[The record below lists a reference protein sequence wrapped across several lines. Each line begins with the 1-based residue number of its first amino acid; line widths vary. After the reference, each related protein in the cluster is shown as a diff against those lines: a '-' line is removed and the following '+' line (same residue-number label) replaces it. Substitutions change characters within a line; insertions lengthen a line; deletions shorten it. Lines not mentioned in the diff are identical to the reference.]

1 MYDYNFFPRFYRC
14 IEAKKRFLSIL
25 GQKSE
30 KGKETGMEKKQHPSY
45 GMIRFARSSI
55 GGSGTALF
63 GSSIMHNNV
72 IRLSISKGMLERVLS
87 AMKKII
93 LIIITVVTMLGISAC
108 GDKQSNQSTVTDDYR
123 YSSYTY
129 DDNAPQYYMAG
140 SAAAS
145 ETGYYYIDGAP
156 VINNSNMYIYYY
168 DMIKDMTIPLCS
180 KVDCDHRTD
189 ECEAY
194 ISQNICVGSK
204 IWYHN
209 ERLYMIEKTEEKDI
223 LVSYDKTMRDKKEE
237 KTLSINGL
245 SVNKNSKNACITN
258 GKLYYE
264 LSGDNSLFICAV
276 SLNSD
281 EQAYVVKE
289 YVSEYNYYE
298 RVSLYPIEDKIYVN
312 WLSGVSADKSLYY
325 IEQIDISTDKVS
337 RLCDMNEKYPEIS
350 STIINWNSE
359 TYFDKDGNLY
369 FTCVDKDNYM
379 VKKLNISTGDIKDLY
394 VQELQHEKD
403 YGYVHLKNYD
413 GNYIYIYKGV
423 NLMALSGKPLDEQF
437 KKYDNYI
444 YILDTDGNIKDTVIL
459 NNTDEKV
466 SGNISAEFY
475 GGDER
480 CLLIGFSTHDIK
492 GLELSE
498 EEQNLRIKLE
508 DEVFKN
514 KKGFV
519 DVNVS
524 AILDK
529 SQIGSGN
536 ITLEPV
542 TPE

>member
-1 MYDYNFFPRFYRC
+1 
-14 IEAKKRFLSIL
+14 
-25 GQKSE
+25 
-30 KGKETGMEKKQHPSY
+30 
-45 GMIRFARSSI
+45 
-55 GGSGTALF
+55 
-63 GSSIMHNNV
+63 
-72 IRLSISKGMLERVLS
+72 
-87 AMKKII
+87 MKKII

-529 SQIGSGN
+529 SQIGSVN

>member
-1 MYDYNFFPRFYRC
+1 
-14 IEAKKRFLSIL
+14 
-25 GQKSE
+25 
-30 KGKETGMEKKQHPSY
+30 
-45 GMIRFARSSI
+45 
-55 GGSGTALF
+55 
-63 GSSIMHNNV
+63 
-72 IRLSISKGMLERVLS
+72 
-87 AMKKII
+87 MKKII
-93 LIIITVVTMLGISAC
+93 LIIMAVVTMLGISAC

-369 FTCVDKDNYM
+369 FTCDDKDNYM

>member
-1 MYDYNFFPRFYRC
+1 
-14 IEAKKRFLSIL
+14 
-25 GQKSE
+25 
-30 KGKETGMEKKQHPSY
+30 
-45 GMIRFARSSI
+45 
-55 GGSGTALF
+55 
-63 GSSIMHNNV
+63 
-72 IRLSISKGMLERVLS
+72 
-87 AMKKII
+87 MKKII

-281 EQAYVVKE
+281 EQAYVVKG

>member
-1 MYDYNFFPRFYRC
+1 
-14 IEAKKRFLSIL
+14 
-25 GQKSE
+25 
-30 KGKETGMEKKQHPSY
+30 
-45 GMIRFARSSI
+45 
-55 GGSGTALF
+55 
-63 GSSIMHNNV
+63 
-72 IRLSISKGMLERVLS
+72 
-87 AMKKII
+87 MKKII

-379 VKKLNISTGDIKDLY
+379 VKKLNMSTGDIKDLY

>member
-1 MYDYNFFPRFYRC
+1 
-14 IEAKKRFLSIL
+14 
-25 GQKSE
+25 
-30 KGKETGMEKKQHPSY
+30 
-45 GMIRFARSSI
+45 
-55 GGSGTALF
+55 
-63 GSSIMHNNV
+63 
-72 IRLSISKGMLERVLS
+72 
-87 AMKKII
+87 MKKII

-209 ERLYMIEKTEEKDI
+209 QRLYMIEKTEEKDI

-298 RVSLYPIEDKIYVN
+298 RISLYPIEDKIYVN

-379 VKKLNISTGDIKDLY
+379 VKKLNVSTGDIKDLY

-423 NLMALSGKPLDEQF
+423 NMMALSGKPLDEQF

-444 YILDTDGNIKDTVIL
+444 YILDTDGNVKDTVIL

-480 CLLIGFSTHDIK
+480 CLLIGFSKHDIK

>member
-1 MYDYNFFPRFYRC
+1 
-14 IEAKKRFLSIL
+14 
-25 GQKSE
+25 
-30 KGKETGMEKKQHPSY
+30 
-45 GMIRFARSSI
+45 
-55 GGSGTALF
+55 
-63 GSSIMHNNV
+63 
-72 IRLSISKGMLERVLS
+72 
-87 AMKKII
+87 MKKII
-93 LIIITVVTMLGISAC
+93 LIIITVMTMLGISAC

>member
-1 MYDYNFFPRFYRC
+1 
-14 IEAKKRFLSIL
+14 
-25 GQKSE
+25 
-30 KGKETGMEKKQHPSY
+30 
-45 GMIRFARSSI
+45 
-55 GGSGTALF
+55 
-63 GSSIMHNNV
+63 
-72 IRLSISKGMLERVLS
+72 
-87 AMKKII
+87 MKKII

-168 DMIKDMTIPLCS
+168 DMIKDMTIPFCS

-209 ERLYMIEKTEEKDI
+209 QRLYMIEKTEEKDI

>member
-1 MYDYNFFPRFYRC
+1 
-14 IEAKKRFLSIL
+14 
-25 GQKSE
+25 
-30 KGKETGMEKKQHPSY
+30 
-45 GMIRFARSSI
+45 
-55 GGSGTALF
+55 
-63 GSSIMHNNV
+63 
-72 IRLSISKGMLERVLS
+72 
-87 AMKKII
+87 MKKII

-536 ITLEPV
+536 ITLESV

>member
-1 MYDYNFFPRFYRC
+1 
-14 IEAKKRFLSIL
+14 
-25 GQKSE
+25 
-30 KGKETGMEKKQHPSY
+30 MER
-45 GMIRFARSSI
+45 G
-55 GGSGTALF
+55 
-63 GSSIMHNNV
+63 V
-72 IRLSISKGMLERVLS
+72 S
-87 AMKKII
+87 AMKKIL
-93 LIIITVVTMLGISAC
+93 LIMM
-108 GDKQSNQSTVTDDYR
+108 TVTTALVMTACSGKTNSQTSSEDYK
-123 YSSYTY
+123 YSSYVY
-129 DDNAPQYYMAG
+129 DDNAPQYYM
-140 SAAAS
+140 SDNAAAS
-145 ETGYYYIDGAP
+145 ETGYYYIAGAP
-156 VINNSNMYIYYY
+156 VNNNRNSYIYYY

-209 ERLYMIEKTEEKDI
+209 QRLYMIEKTEEKDI

-379 VKKLNISTGDIKDLY
+379 VKKLYISTGDIKDLY

>member
-1 MYDYNFFPRFYRC
+1 
-14 IEAKKRFLSIL
+14 
-25 GQKSE
+25 
-30 KGKETGMEKKQHPSY
+30 
-45 GMIRFARSSI
+45 
-55 GGSGTALF
+55 
-63 GSSIMHNNV
+63 
-72 IRLSISKGMLERVLS
+72 
-87 AMKKII
+87 MKKII

-379 VKKLNISTGDIKDLY
+379 IKKLNISTGDIKDLY

>member
-1 MYDYNFFPRFYRC
+1 
-14 IEAKKRFLSIL
+14 
-25 GQKSE
+25 
-30 KGKETGMEKKQHPSY
+30 
-45 GMIRFARSSI
+45 
-55 GGSGTALF
+55 
-63 GSSIMHNNV
+63 
-72 IRLSISKGMLERVLS
+72 
-87 AMKKII
+87 MKKII
-93 LIIITVVTMLGISAC
+93 LIIMAVVTMLGISAC

-140 SAAAS
+140 CAAAS

-209 ERLYMIEKTEEKDI
+209 QRLYMIERTTEKDI

-245 SVNKNSKNACITN
+245 SVNENSKNACVTN

-298 RVSLYPIEDKIYVN
+298 RISLYPIEDKIYVN

-369 FTCVDKDNYM
+369 FTCVDKDNYI
-379 VKKLNISTGDIKDLY
+379 VKKLNISIGDIKDLY

-413 GNYIYIYKGV
+413 GNYIYIYKGF
-423 NLMALSGKPLDEQF
+423 NMMTLSGKPLDEQF

-480 CLLIGFSTHDIK
+480 CLLIGFSAHDIK

-498 EEQNLRIKLE
+498 EEQNLRIKLL

-519 DVNVS
+519 NVNVS

>member
-1 MYDYNFFPRFYRC
+1 
-14 IEAKKRFLSIL
+14 
-25 GQKSE
+25 
-30 KGKETGMEKKQHPSY
+30 
-45 GMIRFARSSI
+45 
-55 GGSGTALF
+55 
-63 GSSIMHNNV
+63 
-72 IRLSISKGMLERVLS
+72 
-87 AMKKII
+87 MKKII

-129 DDNAPQYYMAG
+129 DDNASQYYMAG

>member
-1 MYDYNFFPRFYRC
+1 
-14 IEAKKRFLSIL
+14 
-25 GQKSE
+25 
-30 KGKETGMEKKQHPSY
+30 
-45 GMIRFARSSI
+45 
-55 GGSGTALF
+55 
-63 GSSIMHNNV
+63 
-72 IRLSISKGMLERVLS
+72 
-87 AMKKII
+87 MKKII
-93 LIIITVVTMLGISAC
+93 LIIMAVVTMLGISAC

-140 SAAAS
+140 SAATS
-145 ETGYYYIDGAP
+145 ETGYYYIDGAS
-156 VINNSNMYIYYY
+156 VSNNSNMYIYYY

-209 ERLYMIEKTEEKDI
+209 QRLYMIEKTEEKDI

-237 KTLSINGL
+237 KTLSIHGL

-298 RVSLYPIEDKIYVN
+298 RISLYPIEDKIYVN

-379 VKKLNISTGDIKDLY
+379 VKKLNVSTGDIKDLY

-459 NNTDEKV
+459 NNTDEQA

-514 KKGFV
+514 KKGV
-519 DVNVS
+519 VNVNVS

>member
-1 MYDYNFFPRFYRC
+1 
-14 IEAKKRFLSIL
+14 
-25 GQKSE
+25 
-30 KGKETGMEKKQHPSY
+30 
-45 GMIRFARSSI
+45 
-55 GGSGTALF
+55 
-63 GSSIMHNNV
+63 
-72 IRLSISKGMLERVLS
+72 
-87 AMKKII
+87 MKKII

-209 ERLYMIEKTEEKDI
+209 QRLYMIEKTEEKDI

-237 KTLSINGL
+237 TTLSINGL

>member
-1 MYDYNFFPRFYRC
+1 
-14 IEAKKRFLSIL
+14 
-25 GQKSE
+25 
-30 KGKETGMEKKQHPSY
+30 
-45 GMIRFARSSI
+45 
-55 GGSGTALF
+55 
-63 GSSIMHNNV
+63 
-72 IRLSISKGMLERVLS
+72 
-87 AMKKII
+87 MKKII
-93 LIIITVVTMLGISAC
+93 LIIMAVVTMLGISAC

-140 SAAAS
+140 CAAAS

-209 ERLYMIEKTEEKDI
+209 QRLYMIERTTEKDI

-245 SVNKNSKNACITN
+245 SVNENIKNACVTN

-298 RVSLYPIEDKIYVN
+298 RISLYPIEDKIYVN

-369 FTCVDKDNYM
+369 FTCVDKDNYI

-423 NLMALSGKPLDEQF
+423 NMMALSGKPLDEQF

-459 NNTDEKV
+459 NNTDENV

-480 CLLIGFSTHDIK
+480 CLLIGFSKHDIK

-498 EEQNLRIKLE
+498 EEQNLRIKLL

-519 DVNVS
+519 NVNVS

>member
-1 MYDYNFFPRFYRC
+1 
-14 IEAKKRFLSIL
+14 
-25 GQKSE
+25 
-30 KGKETGMEKKQHPSY
+30 
-45 GMIRFARSSI
+45 
-55 GGSGTALF
+55 
-63 GSSIMHNNV
+63 
-72 IRLSISKGMLERVLS
+72 
-87 AMKKII
+87 MKKII

-108 GDKQSNQSTVTDDYR
+108 GDKQSNQSTVTYDYR

>member
-1 MYDYNFFPRFYRC
+1 
-14 IEAKKRFLSIL
+14 
-25 GQKSE
+25 
-30 KGKETGMEKKQHPSY
+30 MER
-45 GMIRFARSSI
+45 G
-55 GGSGTALF
+55 
-63 GSSIMHNNV
+63 V
-72 IRLSISKGMLERVLS
+72 S
-87 AMKKII
+87 AMKKIL
-93 LIIITVVTMLGISAC
+93 LIMM
-108 GDKQSNQSTVTDDYR
+108 TVTTALVMTACSGKTNRQTSSEDYK
-123 YSSYTY
+123 YSSYVY
-129 DDNAPQYYMAG
+129 DDNAPQYYM
-140 SAAAS
+140 SDNAAAS
-145 ETGYYYIDGAP
+145 ETGYYYIAGAP
-156 VINNSNMYIYYY
+156 VNNNRNSYIYYY

>member
-1 MYDYNFFPRFYRC
+1 
-14 IEAKKRFLSIL
+14 
-25 GQKSE
+25 
-30 KGKETGMEKKQHPSY
+30 
-45 GMIRFARSSI
+45 
-55 GGSGTALF
+55 
-63 GSSIMHNNV
+63 
-72 IRLSISKGMLERVLS
+72 
-87 AMKKII
+87 MKKII

-475 GGDER
+475 GGDEW

>member
-1 MYDYNFFPRFYRC
+1 
-14 IEAKKRFLSIL
+14 
-25 GQKSE
+25 
-30 KGKETGMEKKQHPSY
+30 
-45 GMIRFARSSI
+45 
-55 GGSGTALF
+55 
-63 GSSIMHNNV
+63 
-72 IRLSISKGMLERVLS
+72 
-87 AMKKII
+87 MKKII

-209 ERLYMIEKTEEKDI
+209 QRLYMIEKTEEKDI

-264 LSGDNSLFICAV
+264 LSGDNSLFICTV

>member
-1 MYDYNFFPRFYRC
+1 
-14 IEAKKRFLSIL
+14 
-25 GQKSE
+25 
-30 KGKETGMEKKQHPSY
+30 
-45 GMIRFARSSI
+45 
-55 GGSGTALF
+55 
-63 GSSIMHNNV
+63 
-72 IRLSISKGMLERVLS
+72 
-87 AMKKII
+87 MKKII

-245 SVNKNSKNACITN
+245 SVNKSSKNACITN

>member
-1 MYDYNFFPRFYRC
+1 
-14 IEAKKRFLSIL
+14 
-25 GQKSE
+25 
-30 KGKETGMEKKQHPSY
+30 
-45 GMIRFARSSI
+45 
-55 GGSGTALF
+55 
-63 GSSIMHNNV
+63 
-72 IRLSISKGMLERVLS
+72 
-87 AMKKII
+87 MKKII

-379 VKKLNISTGDIKDLY
+379 VKKLNISTGDIKGLY

>member
-1 MYDYNFFPRFYRC
+1 
-14 IEAKKRFLSIL
+14 
-25 GQKSE
+25 
-30 KGKETGMEKKQHPSY
+30 
-45 GMIRFARSSI
+45 
-55 GGSGTALF
+55 
-63 GSSIMHNNV
+63 
-72 IRLSISKGMLERVLS
+72 
-87 AMKKII
+87 MKKII

-140 SAAAS
+140 CAAAS

-209 ERLYMIEKTEEKDI
+209 QRLYMIEKTEEKDI

-379 VKKLNISTGDIKDLY
+379 VKKLNISTGDIKDIY
-394 VQELQHEKD
+394 SQEMQHEKD

>member
-1 MYDYNFFPRFYRC
+1 
-14 IEAKKRFLSIL
+14 
-25 GQKSE
+25 
-30 KGKETGMEKKQHPSY
+30 
-45 GMIRFARSSI
+45 
-55 GGSGTALF
+55 
-63 GSSIMHNNV
+63 
-72 IRLSISKGMLERVLS
+72 
-87 AMKKII
+87 MKKII

-145 ETGYYYIDGAP
+145 ETGYYYIDGAL

>member
-1 MYDYNFFPRFYRC
+1 
-14 IEAKKRFLSIL
+14 
-25 GQKSE
+25 
-30 KGKETGMEKKQHPSY
+30 
-45 GMIRFARSSI
+45 
-55 GGSGTALF
+55 
-63 GSSIMHNNV
+63 
-72 IRLSISKGMLERVLS
+72 
-87 AMKKII
+87 MKKII

-156 VINNSNMYIYYY
+156 VINNSNMYLYYY

>member
-1 MYDYNFFPRFYRC
+1 
-14 IEAKKRFLSIL
+14 
-25 GQKSE
+25 
-30 KGKETGMEKKQHPSY
+30 
-45 GMIRFARSSI
+45 
-55 GGSGTALF
+55 
-63 GSSIMHNNV
+63 
-72 IRLSISKGMLERVLS
+72 
-87 AMKKII
+87 MKKII

-403 YGYVHLKNYD
+403 YGYVHLQNYD

>member
-1 MYDYNFFPRFYRC
+1 
-14 IEAKKRFLSIL
+14 
-25 GQKSE
+25 
-30 KGKETGMEKKQHPSY
+30 
-45 GMIRFARSSI
+45 
-55 GGSGTALF
+55 
-63 GSSIMHNNV
+63 
-72 IRLSISKGMLERVLS
+72 
-87 AMKKII
+87 MKKII

-379 VKKLNISTGDIKDLY
+379 VKKLNISTEDIKDLY

>member
-1 MYDYNFFPRFYRC
+1 
-14 IEAKKRFLSIL
+14 
-25 GQKSE
+25 
-30 KGKETGMEKKQHPSY
+30 
-45 GMIRFARSSI
+45 
-55 GGSGTALF
+55 
-63 GSSIMHNNV
+63 
-72 IRLSISKGMLERVLS
+72 
-87 AMKKII
+87 MKKII

-379 VKKLNISTGDIKDLY
+379 VKKLYISTGDIKDLY

>member
-1 MYDYNFFPRFYRC
+1 
-14 IEAKKRFLSIL
+14 
-25 GQKSE
+25 
-30 KGKETGMEKKQHPSY
+30 
-45 GMIRFARSSI
+45 
-55 GGSGTALF
+55 
-63 GSSIMHNNV
+63 
-72 IRLSISKGMLERVLS
+72 
-87 AMKKII
+87 MKKII

-209 ERLYMIEKTEEKDI
+209 QRLYMIEKTEEKDI

-298 RVSLYPIEDKIYVN
+298 RISLYPIEDKIYVN

-423 NLMALSGKPLDEQF
+423 NMMALSGKPLDEQF

-480 CLLIGFSTHDIK
+480 CLLIGFSKHDIK

>member
-1 MYDYNFFPRFYRC
+1 
-14 IEAKKRFLSIL
+14 
-25 GQKSE
+25 
-30 KGKETGMEKKQHPSY
+30 MER
-45 GMIRFARSSI
+45 G
-55 GGSGTALF
+55 
-63 GSSIMHNNV
+63 V
-72 IRLSISKGMLERVLS
+72 S
-87 AMKKII
+87 AMKKIL
-93 LIIITVVTMLGISAC
+93 LIMM
-108 GDKQSNQSTVTDDYR
+108 TVTTALVMTACSGKTNRQTSSEDYK
-123 YSSYTY
+123 YSSYVY
-129 DDNAPQYYMAG
+129 DDNAPQYYM
-140 SAAAS
+140 SDNAAAS
-145 ETGYYYIDGAP
+145 ETGYYYIAGAP
-156 VINNSNMYIYYY
+156 VNNNRNSYIYYY
-168 DMIKDMTIPLCS
+168 DMVKDMTIPLCS
-180 KVDCDHRTD
+180 KMDCDHRTE

-194 ISQNICVGSK
+194 MSKDACLGNK

-209 ERLYMIEKTEEKDI
+209 QRLYMIERTTEKDI

-245 SVNKNSKNACITN
+245 SVNKNDNSACLTN

-264 LSGDNSLFICAV
+264 ISGDNQIYLCAV
-276 SLNSD
+276 PID
-281 EQAYVVKE
+281 TDGQAYIVKQ
-289 YVSEYNYYE
+289 YASGYYYHE
-298 RVSLYPIEDKIYVN
+298 VISLYPIEDKLYVN
-312 WLSGVSADKSLYY
+312 WLSGISADEYRYY
-325 IEQIDISTDKVS
+325 TEQIDVSTDKVVIQ
-337 RLCDMNEKYPEIS
+337 CNMNEKYPEIA
-350 STIINWNSE
+350 STIIYTEWCRQSR
-359 TYFDKDGNLY
+359 FDSDGNIY
-369 FTCVDKDNYM
+369 FACVGDNKYI
-379 VKKLNISTGDIKDLY
+379 VRKLNISTGDIKDLY

>member
-1 MYDYNFFPRFYRC
+1 
-14 IEAKKRFLSIL
+14 
-25 GQKSE
+25 
-30 KGKETGMEKKQHPSY
+30 
-45 GMIRFARSSI
+45 
-55 GGSGTALF
+55 
-63 GSSIMHNNV
+63 
-72 IRLSISKGMLERVLS
+72 
-87 AMKKII
+87 MKKII
-93 LIIITVVTMLGISAC
+93 LIIMAVVTMLGISAC

-209 ERLYMIEKTEEKDI
+209 QRLYMIEKTEEKDI

-325 IEQIDISTDKVS
+325 IEQIDISTDNVS

-379 VKKLNISTGDIKDLY
+379 VKKLNVSTGDIKDLY

-444 YILDTDGNIKDTVIL
+444 YILDTDGNVKDTVTL
-459 NNTDEKV
+459 NGTDDTAG
-466 SGNISAEFY
+466 GNIPGEFY
-475 GGDER
+475 GGDDR
-480 CLLIGFSTHDIK
+480 CLLIVFSKYDIK

-498 EEQNLRIKLE
+498 EKTALRAELIE
-508 DEVFKN
+508 EARKN
-514 KKGFV
+514 KKGSPV
-519 DVNVS
+519 VSIS

-529 SQIGSGN
+529 SQIGSGA
-536 ITLEPV
+536 ITLEQI

>member
-1 MYDYNFFPRFYRC
+1 
-14 IEAKKRFLSIL
+14 
-25 GQKSE
+25 
-30 KGKETGMEKKQHPSY
+30 
-45 GMIRFARSSI
+45 
-55 GGSGTALF
+55 
-63 GSSIMHNNV
+63 
-72 IRLSISKGMLERVLS
+72 
-87 AMKKII
+87 MKKII

-245 SVNKNSKNACITN
+245 SVNKNSNNACITN

>member
-1 MYDYNFFPRFYRC
+1 
-14 IEAKKRFLSIL
+14 
-25 GQKSE
+25 
-30 KGKETGMEKKQHPSY
+30 
-45 GMIRFARSSI
+45 
-55 GGSGTALF
+55 
-63 GSSIMHNNV
+63 
-72 IRLSISKGMLERVLS
+72 
-87 AMKKII
+87 MKKII
-93 LIIITVVTMLGISAC
+93 LIIMAVVTMLGISAC

-129 DDNAPQYYMAG
+129 DDNTPQYYMAG

-209 ERLYMIEKTEEKDI
+209 QRLYMIEKTEEKDI

>member
-1 MYDYNFFPRFYRC
+1 
-14 IEAKKRFLSIL
+14 
-25 GQKSE
+25 
-30 KGKETGMEKKQHPSY
+30 
-45 GMIRFARSSI
+45 
-55 GGSGTALF
+55 
-63 GSSIMHNNV
+63 
-72 IRLSISKGMLERVLS
+72 
-87 AMKKII
+87 MKKII

-145 ETGYYYIDGAP
+145 VTGYYYIDGAP

>member
-1 MYDYNFFPRFYRC
+1 
-14 IEAKKRFLSIL
+14 
-25 GQKSE
+25 
-30 KGKETGMEKKQHPSY
+30 
-45 GMIRFARSSI
+45 
-55 GGSGTALF
+55 
-63 GSSIMHNNV
+63 
-72 IRLSISKGMLERVLS
+72 
-87 AMKKII
+87 MKKII

-529 SQIGSGN
+529 SQIGSGD

>member
-1 MYDYNFFPRFYRC
+1 
-14 IEAKKRFLSIL
+14 
-25 GQKSE
+25 
-30 KGKETGMEKKQHPSY
+30 
-45 GMIRFARSSI
+45 
-55 GGSGTALF
+55 
-63 GSSIMHNNV
+63 
-72 IRLSISKGMLERVLS
+72 
-87 AMKKII
+87 MKKII

-245 SVNKNSKNACITN
+245 SFNKNSKNACITN